1 MDKHLGMISGTES
14 GHAGGYP
21 DFSKLLGHWARD
33 MVEIKSQNTLTRKS
47 KSSALPVRGWEI
59 SKRSFNTRLAFDRL
73 PGILCCGG
81 PVYLD
86 FSELF
91 KESGLL
97 SPVFWEHRSEGSR
110 IPSLRQPDTAGLESR
125 PRIPLCSLC
134 HPEP

>member
-1 MDKHLGMISGTES
+1 
-14 GHAGGYP
+14 
-21 DFSKLLGHWARD
+21 
-33 MVEIKSQNTLTRKS
+33 MVEIKSQNILTRKS

-110 IPSLRQPDTAGLESR
+110 IPSLRQLNTAGLESR

-134 HPEP
+134 HPES